1 VSHDRKEA
9 YDRRNARNNP
19 RRVGMSPNY
28 LGMAPRPE
36 QAKALNA
43 LRREYRDRQNQSGT

>member
-19 RRVGMSPNY
+19 RRVRGASGY
-28 LGMAPRPE
+28 LGMAPRAN
-36 QAKALNA
+36 QAADLNQMA
-43 LRREYRDRQNQSGT
+43 RGFRAQQKGRA

>member
-1 VSHDRKEA
+1 MAHDQKEA

-19 RRVGMSPNY
+19 RRVGNGDNY

-36 QAKALNA
+36 QAAALNA
-43 LRREYRDRQNQSGT
+43 KRKDFRDRQNESRA